1 VRILV
6 AGIGNI
12 LHGDD
17 AFGVEVAACL
27 ARRTLP
33 EGVRVVDFGIRGFD
47 LAYALL
53 DGYDATIMVDA
64 AAGGE
69 PPGSIYTMEIDPNT
83 PSTMDEPRI
92 DVATHG
98 MNPMR
103 VLQMAQA
110 MGGCLGRILLVGCE
124 PETLG
129 TDEDGMM
136 GLSDTVAAA
145 VDRGAD
151 AVEELV
157 AKLLEESRNA
167 SDTGAAA

>member
-1 VRILV
+1 M
-6 AGIGNI
+6 
-12 LHGDD
+12 
-17 AFGVEVAACL
+17 
-27 ARRTLP
+27 ARRSLP

-64 AAGGE
+64 TAGGG
-69 PPGSIYTMEIDPNT
+69 PPGSIYTIEIDPNA
-83 PSTMDEPRI
+83 PNDMDEQRI

-103 VLQMAQA
+103 VMQMAHA
-110 MGGCLGRILLVGCE
+110 MGGCLERILLVGCQ

-129 TDEDGMM
+129 TDEEGMM

-145 VDRGAD
+145 VDPGAD
-151 AVEELV
+151 AVERLI
-157 AKLLEESRNA
+157 AKLLEENRYA
-167 SDTGAAA
+167 SDAGAAA

>member
-1 VRILV
+1 MRILV

-12 LHGDD
+12 FHGDD
-17 AFGVEVAACL
+17 AFGVEVAARL
-27 ARRTLP
+27 ARRVLP
-33 EGVRVVDFGIRGFD
+33 EEVRVVDFGIRGFD

-53 DGYDATIMVDA
+53 DGYDVTIMVDA
-64 AAGGE
+64 AAGAG
-69 PPGSIYTMEIDPNT
+69 PPGSIYTMEIDSNA
-83 PSTMDEPRI
+83 PSAMDEQRI

-110 MGGCLGRILLVGCE
+110 MGGCLGRILLVGCQ

-129 TDEDGMM
+129 TEEEGMM

-145 VDRGAD
+145 VDRGAER
-151 AVEELV
+151 VEELV
-157 AKLLEESRNA
+157 AKLLKEHRNA
-167 SDTGAAA
+167 SNTGAAA

>member
-1 VRILV
+1 MRILV
-6 AGIGNI
+6 ACIGNI
-12 LHGDD
+12 FHGDD
-17 AFGVEVAACL
+17 AFGVEVASRL
-27 ARRTLP
+27 ARRSLP
-33 EGVRVVDFGIRGFD
+33 EEVRVVDFGIRGFD
-47 LAYALL
+47 LTYALL

-64 AAGGE
+64 AAAGR
-69 PPGSIYTMEIDPNT
+69 PPGSIYTMEIGPNT
-83 PSTMDEPRI
+83 PSAMDEQRI

-110 MGGCLGRILLVGCE
+110 MGGCPRRILLVGCQ

-129 TDEDGMM
+129 TDEEVMM

-151 AVEELV
+151 AVEGLV
-157 AKLLEESRNA
+157 AKLLEESRTA
-167 SDTGAAA
+167 SDAGAAA